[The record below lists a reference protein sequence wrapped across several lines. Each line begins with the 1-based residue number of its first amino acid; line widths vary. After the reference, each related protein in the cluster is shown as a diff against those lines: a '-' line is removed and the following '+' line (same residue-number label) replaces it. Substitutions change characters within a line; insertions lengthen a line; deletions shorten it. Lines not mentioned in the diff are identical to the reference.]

1 MADVT
6 VDQLRAEVRKLLV
19 GIDLKTFTI
28 GKLRASVETA
38 LGLNQ
43 GDLAERKSELT
54 ELVQAALANQE
65 TPTPAAKK
73 QKVEVPKPGAQGK
86 EKKDKKVKKEK
97 KDKVEKVEK
106 KSKDKDKKQKKE
118 KHEATAEAEAM
129 GEAEVEEDM
138 ETGDA
143 PDAPD
148 AAPANAEEEGLEAEA
163 PLVEPEPDEKEPEK
177 KRSGLLSGSEDGGI
191 RFWDQGRCLQTLD
204 GHTGAVHALVVNWD
218 SLEAVSGADD
228 SSKLWSLKFG
238 GCIRTMSDCPEGA
251 TSVAADWDGHSAVA
265 GCGNGSCRVWSL
277 KTADLLHK
285 FTAHRGGV
293 WALQGNF
300 KEGYLASAG
309 DEAVKIWDAKEWT
322 CLFTTPGHAGG
333 LMCMS
338 VDWSGSKILGG
349 CGSTSNLQLWNC
361 AADSFSR
368 RANDGDKPKAEKVAA
383 VKFHGHQDVVPDL
396 AVDWGRSIAVTGGWD
411 ASLIVWNLKT
421 GMPTHTHECKFGRV
435 RSLAVDFANSVVWC
449 GSSNGYLHQ
458 MDLRSGLIQ
467 KTLEGHGGAV
477 TAVIAYVDS

>member
-1 MADVT
+1 MALHVT
-6 VDQLRAEVRKLLV
+6 LEQLRAEVRKLLV

-43 GDLAERKSELT
+43 GDLAERKAELT
-54 ELVQAALANQE
+54 ELVQTELANQE

-73 QKVEVPKPGAQGK
+73 QKVEAPPPGAAQGK
-86 EKKDKKVKKEK
+86 DKKDKKVKKEK
-97 KDKVEKVEK
+97 KEKVEKVEK
-106 KSKDKDKKQKKE
+106 KSKDKKDKKQKE
-118 KHEATAEAEAM
+118 KYEAIAEAEAM
-129 GEAEVEEDM
+129 GEAEDEP
-138 ETGDA
+138 GPHADA
-143 PDAPD
+143 PDV
-148 AAPANAEEEGLEAEA
+148 EEEGLEAEA
-163 PLVEPEPDEKEPEK
+163 TLVELEPDDKEPEK
-177 KRSGLLSGSEDGGI
+177 QRSGLLSGSEDGGI

-204 GHTGAVHALVVNWD
+204 GHTGAVHALVVNWE

-251 TSVAADWDGHSAVA
+251 TAVAADWGGHSAVA

-293 WALQGNF
+293 WALQWNF

-309 DEAVKIWDAKEWT
+309 DEAVKIWDSNDWT

-338 VDWSGSKILGG
+338 VNWSESKILGG

-368 RANDGDKPKAEKVAA
+368 AKEGEKTKAEKVAA
-383 VKFHGHQDVVPDL
+383 VKYHGHQDVVPDL

-411 ASLIVWNLKT
+411 ATLIVWNLKT
-421 GMPTHTHECKFGRV
+421 GMPTHSHECKFGRV
-435 RSLAVDFANSVVWC
+435 RSLAVDFANSLVWC

-467 KTLEGHGGAV
+467 KSLEGHGGAV
-477 TAVIAYVDS
+477 TAVSANVDS